1 MRFFVILSVLI
12 IQNSCSN
19 SSKRI
24 KSKSEQKL
32 VDISQLK
39 KVSEMLDEDIY
50 WEIVDESVSKTNT
63 PEAQEKYLISKI
75 SKLSPNQ
82 IIGFRLRTDKLLY
95 DTYSSELWCA
105 GYIMNQGCTDDG
117 FEYFRNWII
126 SRGKKTYYYAKEDP
140 DYLINE
146 VDKIVYGYYEF
157 EPFWYVAL
165 EAFVNKTGKNLY
177 DYI

>member
-75 SKLSPNQ
+75 
-82 IIGFRLRTDKLLY
+82 
-95 DTYSSELWCA
+95 
-105 GYIMNQGCTDDG
+105 
-117 FEYFRNWII
+117 
-126 SRGKKTYYYAKEDP
+126 
-140 DYLINE
+140 
-146 VDKIVYGYYEF
+146 
-157 EPFWYVAL
+157 
-165 EAFVNKTGKNLY
+165 
-177 DYI
+177 